1 MGSPH
6 TCMTAS
12 YASQAVQFRHC
23 RPGVLLACPELI
35 QYSAHR
41 GIPTLAPHKAA
52 PSTMPPP
59 ALAATPW
66 RPTLGTARSV
76 GKGKAPPPTLV
87 RVPECRHLSNKKIRD
102 LTKAAQRE
110 GDYSS
115 HTDRYR
121 RDHLYAAR
129 CKAVQP
135 YPTPEWLQYTS
146 CEWAREDGEEINP
159 PSVHSNASS
168 SSRGRR

>member
-6 TCMTAS
+6 KCMTRS
-12 YASQAVQFRHC
+12 YASQAARSTHC
-23 RPGVLLACPELI
+23 RPGALRDCPELN
-35 QYSAHR
+35 QRSAHR
-41 GIPTLAPHKAA
+41 GIRIIAHTRPHHLRCRRLPLQPHRGAL
-52 PSTMPPP
+52 PSGPQGPF
-59 ALAATPW
+59 
-66 RPTLGTARSV
+66 

-146 CEWAREDGEEINP
+146 CERARKDGEEINP

-168 SSRGRR
+168 SSRGGR